1 MATVLLIEDEEVLRR
16 SLATY
21 LRNSGY
27 SVYEAENGEVAIAAL
42 DALVVDVVVAD
53 LRLSGVD
60 GLTVLREVK
69 RRDVNLPVI
78 MMTACGDIEPAVAA
92 MKAGAY
98 DYLSKPFE
106 PAELQRRIANALQ
119 IYTLRRELAAREA
132 ERSRHFKYLVTR
144 SPKMLTALALAERLS
159 QTPHTA
165 ALITGETGTG
175 KEVLGREIHYRSDR
189 RGGPFVTVNCSSLPE
204 ALIESELFGYVRGA
218 FTGATREKRGLF
230 ESASGGTIFL
240 DEIGDMKLTLQPA
253 LLRVLE
259 ERTVRRV
266 GGVADI
272 PVDVRVIAATNCNL
286 ASRVAA
292 GLFREDLFYRL
303 NVFTIHIPPLRERAE
318 DILPLARYFL
328 AVFSEEFKKD
338 IAGLTEDAEAALVS
352 YSWPGNVRELRNV
365 IERAVILAPGREIDA
380 RVLNIVPPVAAAAG
394 ETRWELLPLAEVE
407 KRHITRVLA
416 AVAGNKTRAA
426 AALGISRTTLWAKL
440 KEYGLE
446 Q

>member
-132 ERSRHFKYLVTR
+132 ERSRHFKYLVTQ

-165 ALITGETGTG
+165 ALIIGETGTG

-272 PVDVRVIAATNCNL
+272 PVDVRVIAATNCDL